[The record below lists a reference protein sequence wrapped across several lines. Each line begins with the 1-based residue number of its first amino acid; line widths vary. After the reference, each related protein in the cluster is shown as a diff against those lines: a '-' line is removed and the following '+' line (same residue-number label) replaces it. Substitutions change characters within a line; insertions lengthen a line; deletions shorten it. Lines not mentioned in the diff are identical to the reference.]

1 MRTAGATD
9 TADAAT
15 NAVTTVGTAATGP
28 SVTGDN
34 LSRWAPSHY
43 KQFGAFNGP
52 TVWTTCQ
59 YGRLAKVLNLTD
71 WALCH
76 YRQSVEMSN
85 LSALPTCT
93 NEETVSVTSCR
104 FGHLVRI
111 DNLPR

>member
-1 MRTAGATD
+1 MG
-9 TADAAT
+9 
-15 NAVTTVGTAATGP
+15 
-28 SVTGDN
+28 N
-34 LSRWAPSHY
+34 LSRWAPCLYAQAAALDDPTGSVICRF
-43 KQFGAFNGP
+43 KQSGAFHGL

-71 WALCH
+71 LALCH

-93 NEETVSVTSCR
+93 NEETVSATSCR
-104 FGHLVRI
+104 FRHLDRI